1 MDQPSRIVFHIVCR
15 SCSISADKWLL
26 VLPCDPPFF
35 PRASAGRPAG
45 LASEQ
50 LVLVP
55 ISPWSAS
62 RQPAS
67 SQAQG
72 VCFSAGK

>member
-1 MDQPSRIVFHIVCR
+1 MDQPSRIGFHIVCR

-26 VLPCDPPFF
+26 VLPPLF
-35 PRASAGRPAG
+35 PRASAGRAAG
-45 LASEQ
+45 LAAEQ